1 VTPTN
6 YIELVTG
13 YVAMLKA
20 KQDEV
25 GGEIKKLKGGLQ
37 KLDDAAESSEILQK

>member
-13 YVAMLKA
+13 YVAMLKQ
-20 KQDEV
+20 KQEEI
-25 GGEIKKLKGGLQ
+25 GGEIEKLRGGLKKL
-37 KLDDAAESSEILQK
+37 DEAAESSEIL